1 MNEHDDSTMIAEADD
16 ADKDEIRTDD
26 DSSTTSTEASSTD
39 ATDVGSIDEY
49 SRDSSSSYPSIAKP
63 LTISLTVLVAVL
75 SVLVAAHPSL
85 YTTSCGEV
93 GEVVA
98 SLFAWYLA
106 TLEVFPLITK
116 CITGALLAVVGD
128 YCAQWFECKTS
139 DEEQQLQQEHYMYES
154 ESMLHNTI
162 SILSIR
168 GKYDYR
174 RGCATAM
181 ETFLLSCPLQH
192 YAYNYFESVLPVES
206 GSELHRSFAA
216 LVHAFLDCLVLDGIF
231 VATGIVVGGMLE
243 GHSFINY
250 VLPNLIQN
258 YFSAFRAVTV
268 TNVSFSP
275 VLLLSFR
282 FLPLPLRVLSNNAV
296 DLVWNCVVS
305 YATHGGAVIE
315 KATA

>member
-1 MNEHDDSTMIAEADD
+1 MMNEHDDGTMIAEADD

-49 SRDSSSSYPSIAKP
+49 SRDTSSYPSIAKP

-85 YTTSCGEV
+85 YTTSC

-139 DEEQQLQQEHYMYES
+139 DEEQQLQQEHMYES
-154 ESMLHNTI
+154 ESMLQNTI

-168 GKYDYR
+168 GKYDCR
-174 RGCATAM
+174 RGYATAL

-192 YAYNYFESVLPVES
+192 YAYNYFESILPVES
-206 GSELHRSFAA
+206 GSELYLFFAA
-216 LVHAFLDCLVLDGIF
+216 LVHVCLDCLVLDAVF

-243 GHSFINY
+243 GHNFSNY
-250 VLPNLIQN
+250 VLPNLIHN

-305 YATHGGAVIE
+305 YATHGAAVIE

>member
-1 MNEHDDSTMIAEADD
+1 MMNEHDDGTMIAEADD
-16 ADKDEIRTDD
+16 ADKDEIRADD

-49 SRDSSSSYPSIAKP
+49 SRDTVSSYPSIAKP

-75 SVLVAAHPSL
+75 SVLVAANPSL
-85 YTTSCGEV
+85 YTTSS

-106 TLEVFPLITK
+106 TLEVCPLITK

-139 DEEQQLQQEHYMYES
+139 DEEQQLQQEQEHMYES
-154 ESMLHNTI
+154 ESMLQNTI
-162 SILSIR
+162 SILFIR

-174 RGCATAM
+174 RGYATAM

-192 YAYNYFESVLPVES
+192 YAYNYFESILPVES
-206 GSELHRSFAA
+206 GNELYRSFAA
-216 LVHAFLDCLVLDGIF
+216 LVHVFLDCLVLDGIF

-243 GHSFINY
+243 GHSFTDY
-250 VLPNLIQN
+250 VFPNLIQN

-268 TNVSFSP
+268 TNASFSP

-282 FLPLPLRVLSNNAV
+282 CLPLPLRVLSNNAV

>member
-1 MNEHDDSTMIAEADD
+1 MNEHDDSTMIAEAN
-16 ADKDEIRTDD
+16 ADKDETRTDD

-85 YTTSCGEV
+85 YT

-139 DEEQQLQQEHYMYES
+139 DEEQ
-154 ESMLHNTI
+154 
-162 SILSIR
+162 
-168 GKYDYR
+168 
-174 RGCATAM
+174 
-181 ETFLLSCPLQH
+181 
-192 YAYNYFESVLPVES
+192 
-206 GSELHRSFAA
+206 
-216 LVHAFLDCLVLDGIF
+216 
-231 VATGIVVGGMLE
+231 
-243 GHSFINY
+243 
-250 VLPNLIQN
+250 
-258 YFSAFRAVTV
+258 
-268 TNVSFSP
+268 
-275 VLLLSFR
+275 
-282 FLPLPLRVLSNNAV
+282 
-296 DLVWNCVVS
+296 
-305 YATHGGAVIE
+305 
-315 KATA
+315 